1 VGERRAGTLISVAMA
16 VLVCFH
22 DRCFDGACSAAVF
35 TRFYRQCINPQ
46 GEFRYRGMMHRA
58 GQLFDAGLFD
68 ADENVIVDFKYS
80 SSDRLTWWFDH
91 HQSAFLTEADAA
103 HFRHDHSGK
112 KFYGPDFHSCTKFIA
127 ETTREHFGFTS
138 PDLDDLVYW
147 ADLIDGAQYPDIR
160 TAVEMREPATQLTL
174 VIEGTNEP
182 DFCAR
187 LIPQLLSRPL
197 KEIVAQPP
205 IQKAF
210 EELYARHLKSI
221 ELIRIR
227 AELQDGVVFFDVAD
241 QRMEGF
247 NKFIPYYLFP
257 HAFYCVGLS
266 SSKERIKI
274 AVGSNPWNGAPKPAN
289 LASICE
295 RYGGGGH
302 PKVAAISLPPQDLE
316 GARRVAAQI
325 VQELRSSSS

>member
-1 VGERRAGTLISVAMA
+1 MS

-22 DRCFDGACSAAVF
+22 NRCFDGACSAAVF
-35 TRFYRQCINPQ
+35 TRFYRQCVDAKA
-46 GEFRYRGMMHRA
+46 EFRYQGMMHRA

-91 HQSAFLTEADAA
+91 HQSAFLTEADAE

-112 KFYGPDFHSCTKFIA
+112 KFYGPDYRSCTKFIA
-127 ETTREHFGFTS
+127 EITGKHFGFKA
-138 PDLDDLVYW
+138 PELDDLIHW
-147 ADLIDGAQYPDIR
+147 ADLIDGAQYPDIP

-174 VIEGTNEP
+174 VIEGITDP
-182 DFCAR
+182 DFCVR
-187 LIPQLLSRPL
+187 LIPDLLSRPL
-197 KEIVAQPP
+197 KEIAALPY
-205 IQKAF
+205 IRKAF

-221 ELIRIR
+221 ELLRAR
-227 AELQDGVVFFDVAD
+227 AELNEGVVFFDVAD
-241 QRMEGF
+241 QQVEGF

-257 HAFYCVGLS
+257 TAVYCVGVS

-274 AVGSNPWNGAPKPAN
+274 AVGSNPWSNAPKTAN

-302 PKVAAISLPPQDLE
+302 PKVAAISLPPSDLE
-316 GARRVAAQI
+316 RARGVAAQI
-325 VQELRSSSS
+325 VQELRATTGLETRE

>member
-1 VGERRAGTLISVAMA
+1 MS

-35 TRFYRQCINPQ
+35 TRFYRQCID
-46 GEFRYRGMMHRA
+46 GKADFRYRGMMHRA
-58 GQLFDAGLFD
+58 GQLFDADSFD

-103 HFRHDHSGK
+103 HFRTHQNGK
-112 KFYGPDFHSCTKFIA
+112 KFYGPDYKSCTKFITDIA
-127 ETTREHFGFTS
+127 SQKFGFKA
-138 PDLDDLVYW
+138 PDLDELVYW

-174 VIEGTNEP
+174 VIEGFNQP

-187 LIPQLLSRPL
+187 LIPELLSKSL
-197 KEIVAQPP
+197 KEIVALPH

-210 EELYARHLKSI
+210 EDLYAQHLKSI
-221 ELIRIR
+221 ELIRGR
-227 AELQDGVVFFDVAD
+227 AKLQDGVVFFDLSDLPV
-241 QRMEGF
+241 EGF

-257 HAFYCVGLS
+257 DSVYCVGIS
-266 SSKERIKI
+266 RSKERIKI
-274 AVGSNPWNGAPKPAN
+274 AVGSNPWNNAPKNAN

-295 RYGGGGH
+295 KYGGGGH
-302 PKVAAISLPPQDLE
+302 AKVAAISLPPQDLDHAH
-316 GARRVAAQI
+316 GVAAQI
-325 VQELRSSSS
+325 VEELRKSRG

>member
-1 VGERRAGTLISVAMA
+1 
-16 VLVCFH
+16 
-22 DRCFDGACSAAVF
+22 
-35 TRFYRQCINPQ
+35 
-46 GEFRYRGMMHRA
+46 MHRA

-91 HQSAFLTEADAA
+91 HQSAFLTEADAE

-112 KFYGPDFHSCTKFIA
+112 KFYGPDYRSCTKFIA
-127 ETTREHFGFTS
+127 EITGKHFGFKA
-138 PDLDDLVYW
+138 PELDDLIHW
-147 ADLIDGAQYPDIR
+147 ADLIDGAQYPDIP

-174 VIEGTNEP
+174 VIEGITDP
-182 DFCAR
+182 DFCVR
-187 LIPQLLSRPL
+187 LIPDLLSRPL
-197 KEIVAQPP
+197 KEIAALPY
-205 IQKAF
+205 IRKAF

-221 ELIRIR
+221 ELLRAR
-227 AELQDGVVFFDVAD
+227 AELNEGVVFFDVAD
-241 QRMEGF
+241 QQVEGF

-257 HAFYCVGLS
+257 TAVYCVGVS

-274 AVGSNPWNGAPKPAN
+274 AVGSNPWSNAPKTAN

-302 PKVAAISLPPQDLE
+302 PKVAAISLPPSDLE
-316 GARRVAAQI
+316 RARGVAAQI
-325 VQELRSSSS
+325 VQELRATTGLATQG